1 MGIPPYC
8 SFFAGNCWCSLL
20 SPVSKRCLVFVW
32 FNARFYLQA
41 DFMTPEWL
49 LVSNRISWV
58 PDADIQNKRVLASL
72 SEIALSLTL
81 KFRAGDELRE

>member
-1 MGIPPYC
+1 
-8 SFFAGNCWCSLL
+8 
-20 SPVSKRCLVFVW
+20 
-32 FNARFYLQA
+32 
-41 DFMTPEWL
+41 MTPEWF
-49 LVSNRISWV
+49 LVSNPISWV